1 MPHISATCPATLA
14 SSARN
19 RICNMTDQ
27 PIIETF
33 EIVEWK
39 DFPNAP
45 GVQYVDV
52 EGSISSPGPFLAR
65 VRFPGGIDTPPHRHA
80 APFIDRNT
88 VISGTLFVG
97 IGETFDKSKGIAVPP
112 GGVVA
117 IPPGVAHFAWSDE
130 ETVVH
135 VHGEGPWLPTA

>member
-1 MPHISATCPATLA
+1 MGATDTPKSLTARVNDAFPRRLPIF
-14 SSARN
+14 SS
-19 RICNMTDQ
+19 
-27 PIIETF
+27 
-33 EIVEWK
+33 
-39 DFPNAP
+39 
-45 GVQYVDV
+45 
-52 EGSISSPGPFLAR
+52 GPFLAR
-65 VRFPGGIDTPPHRHA
+65 VRFPGGIDTPPHRHE

-97 IGETFDKSKGIAVPP
+97 FSETFDKSKGIAVPP

-117 IPPGVAHFAWSDE
+117 IPPGVAHFAWSEE

>member
-1 MPHISATCPATLA
+1 MS
-14 SSARN
+14 
-19 RICNMTDQ
+19 DQ
-27 PIIETF
+27 IIIETF
-33 EIVEWK
+33 ETVEWK

-52 EGSISSPGPFLAR
+52 EGSISSAGPFLAR
-65 VRFPGGIDTPPHRHA
+65 VRFPGGTDTPPHAHK

-88 VISGTLFVG
+88 VISGTLYVG
-97 IGETFDKSKGIAVPP
+97 IGETFDKSKGVAVPP

-117 IPPGVAHFAWSDE
+117 ISSGVPHFAWSED

-135 VHGEGPWLPTA
+135 VHGDGPWVAAA